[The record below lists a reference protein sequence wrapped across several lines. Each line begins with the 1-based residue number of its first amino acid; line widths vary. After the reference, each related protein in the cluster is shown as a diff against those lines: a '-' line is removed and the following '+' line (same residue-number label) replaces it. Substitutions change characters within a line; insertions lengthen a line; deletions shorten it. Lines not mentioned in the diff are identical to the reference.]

1 MEDKHEFHRN
11 ANVNNP
17 IYLFLLKTS
26 IESLILK
33 QGTCGHVM
41 AMSKYNWRRENT
53 KFTRYDI
60 QVKQSFHSIKCHDL
74 LLKTKLF
81 CCKQRFN

>member
-1 MEDKHEFHRN
+1 MEDKHEFHPN

-17 IYLFLLKTS
+17 KKNLLKMF

-41 AMSKYNWRRENT
+41 AMSKYNWRKENA
-53 KFTRYDI
+53 KFTRYDV
-60 QVKQSFHSIKCHDL
+60 QVKQSS
-74 LLKTKLF
+74 
-81 CCKQRFN
+81 